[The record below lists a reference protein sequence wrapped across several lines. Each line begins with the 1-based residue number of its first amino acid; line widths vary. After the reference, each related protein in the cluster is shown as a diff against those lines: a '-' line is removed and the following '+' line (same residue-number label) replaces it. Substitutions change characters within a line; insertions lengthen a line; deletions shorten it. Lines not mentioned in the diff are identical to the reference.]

1 MFMKKLSLLL
11 LMAAFIVVGCNSK
24 TEYKAS
30 SSPEG
35 FNVSEADQKD
45 LADAEKRM
53 MTEIIKGGDY
63 WKTEVD
69 DDYITINADG
79 VMADKKQTMEQI
91 AIRNTSKTNPFAMV
105 TETRT
110 SDRKV
115 RKYGD
120 IAIITGKAAFM
131 AGTNKLA
138 EVYYTEI
145 WRKKNGKWM
154 FNGWQGTLT
163 KDMQELMMKQPPK

>member
-1 MFMKKLSLLL
+1 MRKQLLL
-11 LMAAFIVVGCNSK
+11 LCTATAIIVGCNSK
-24 TEYKAS
+24 TEYKAVTS
-30 SSPEG
+30 AEG

-45 LADAEKRM
+45 LADAEKKM
-53 MTEIIKGGDY
+53 MTEIINGGDY
-63 WKTEVD
+63 WKTDVD

-79 VMADKKQTMEQI
+79 VMADKKQTIEQI
-91 AIRNTSKTNPFAMV
+91 ATRNTDKTNPFAMV

-110 SDRKV
+110 SDRRV

-120 IAIITGKAAFM
+120 ISIINGKAEFM
-131 AGTNKLA
+131 GGSRKLA

-145 WRKKNGKWM
+145 WRKKDGKWM

-163 KDMQELMMKQPPK
+163 KEMQEMMMKQPPK

>member
-1 MFMKKLSLLL
+1 MIKLSLLL
-11 LMAAFIVVGCNSK
+11 FIATSIAVGCNSK
-24 TEYKAS
+24 TSFKAS
-30 SSPEG
+30 TSSEG
-35 FNVSEADQKD
+35 FTVSEADQKD
-45 LADAEKRM
+45 LRDAENRM
-53 MTEIIKGGDY
+53 MAEIIKGGDY
-63 WKTEVD
+63 WKTDVD

-91 AIRNTSKTNPFAMV
+91 AIRNTTKTNPFAMV

-120 IAIITGKAAFM
+120 IAIITGKAEFM
-131 AGTNKLA
+131 GGANKLA

-145 WRKKNGKWM
+145 WRKKNDKWM
-154 FNGWQGTLT
+154 FDGWQGTMT
-163 KDMQELMMKQPPK
+163 KDMQQMMMKQPPK